1 MSTTK
6 KRHRSNS
13 KRGFALNIREAT
25 LPTTPDRANER
36 AVTPTRNEEQKS
48 EVPDGGEEGKSELQQ
63 PRRRAPGGVWIA
75 AQDFPHSFE
84 HLIVYHNMNRFQH
97 TEIYSDVWTD
107 AAQPFLSNEKDVYL
121 KLELDDEAFDK
132 YKEENGLDAACT
144 LADVTKEPD
153 GEEAK
158 GAETLPGEVKTRP
171 WSPD

>member
-1 MSTTK
+1 M
-6 KRHRSNS
+6 
-13 KRGFALNIREAT
+13 
-25 LPTTPDRANER
+25 
-36 AVTPTRNEEQKS
+36 
-48 EVPDGGEEGKSELQQ
+48 
-63 PRRRAPGGVWIA
+63 
-75 AQDFPHSFE
+75 
-84 HLIVYHNMNRFQH
+84 IVYHNMNRFQH